1 MWENE
6 TVVLVT
12 SLKKRILDSKERV
25 RFRDISADDGVP
37 TFVKALFKNRVE
49 TYIQKESP
57 LTVQSTPHFD
67 LRPDDLENL
76 KSRFLDVFREAAM
89 FDDKEVETLLKEA
102 LVLRMNYL
110 VKPSDTMRRIL
121 FENRDS
127 VGLSDVDGILLS
139 FKKELPYAGDVI
151 DECHKLGKTSVTA
164 EDFGQ
169 IVTDVLH
176 RSTAEDPVKVVVR
189 DLSALTEFLSETK
202 GEEIT
207 RVEGNILQ
215 DFLADRNLWGFRRAL
230 DVEMKLGRD
239 DFTVADLEVTLKR
252 YLELKEEFSKDID
265 DDRAIPKDE
274 VKSERVEEK
283 EVKGERQDTIQT
295 KEETLPFEEEKLDLD
310 EVLNE
315 GPPSQETQ
323 DIAIK
328 AEAEAE
334 EEPQKP
340 MRIIR
345 RTQKKEETKEEAKLE
360 GPVKEEA
367 ATEKK
372 GLREFIDTKSEKV
385 FVKKLFGGDNAEYEQ
400 LINKLDEAESWRVA
414 KILIDNEL
422 FKRDVDPFSREA
434 IKLVDLVYGLYYP
447 EEGVGG
453 IK

>member
-25 RFRDISADDGVP
+25 RFREISEDDGVP
-37 TFVKALFKNRVE
+37 TFIKTLFKNRVE

-57 LTVQSTPHFD
+57 LTIQSTPHFD
-67 LRPDDLENL
+67 LKPDDLENL
-76 KSRFLDVFREAAM
+76 KNRFLDVFREAAM

-110 VKPSDTMRRIL
+110 VKPSDTMRRML
-121 FENRDS
+121 FDNRDS
-127 VGLSDVDGILLS
+127 VEISEVDAILVS
-139 FKKELPYAGDVI
+139 FKKELPYAEDVLT
-151 DECHKLGKTSVTA
+151 ECHKLGKTSVSA
-164 EDFGQ
+164 EDFGN

-176 RSTAEDPVKVVVR
+176 RSTADDPVKVVVR
-189 DLSALTEFLSETK
+189 DVSALTDFLSETK

-207 RVEGNILQ
+207 RVEGNVLQ

-239 DFTVADLEVTLKR
+239 DFDVVDLEVTLKR
-252 YLELKEEFSKDID
+252 YLELKEEFSKDVD
-265 DDRAIPKDE
+265 DHVIPPEDKE
-274 VKSERVEEK
+274 KVEKTEK
-283 EVKGERQDTIQT
+283 
-295 KEETLPFEEEKLDLD
+295 KEETGESQDAVQTKAETLQIEEEKLDFD
-310 EVLNE
+310 EVLKE
-315 GPPSQETQ
+315 RPAQQ
-323 DIAIK
+323 
-328 AEAEAE
+328 EAEDAVGKAGTE
-334 EEPQKP
+334 DEPKQP

-345 RTQKKEETKEEAKLE
+345 RTQKKEEKPEEEHGKRPTKADL
-360 GPVKEEA
+360 A
-367 ATEKK
+367 IEKK

-385 FVKKLFGGDNAEYEQ
+385 FVKKLFGGDKAEYEQ
-400 LINKLDEAESWRVA
+400 LLNKLDEAESWRVA

>member
-25 RFRDISADDGVP
+25 LFREISADDGVP
-37 TFVKALFKNRVE
+37 TFVKTFFKNRVE

-57 LTVQSTPHFD
+57 LTIQSTPHFD
-67 LRPDDLENL
+67 LRPEDLDNL
-76 KSRFLDVFREAAM
+76 KSRFLDVFREAAA
-89 FDDKEVETLLKEA
+89 FDDKEVETILKEA

-110 VKPSDTMRRIL
+110 VKPSDTMRRML
-121 FENRDS
+121 FENSDS
-127 VGLSDVDGILLS
+127 VELSDVDGILMSL
-139 FKKELPYAGDVI
+139 KQELPYAGDVI
-151 DECHKLGKTSVTA
+151 NECHKLGKTSLTA
-164 EDFGQ
+164 EDFGRV
-169 IVTDVLH
+169 VTDVLH
-176 RSTAEDPVKVVVR
+176 RSTDEDPVKVVVR
-189 DLSALTEFLSETK
+189 DGSALTEFLSETK

-207 RVEGNILQ
+207 RVEGNVLQ

-230 DVEMKLGRD
+230 DVEMKLGRE

-252 YLELKEEFSKDID
+252 YLELKEEFSKDTE
-265 DDRAIPKDE
+265 DDRATPKDE
-274 VKSERVEEK
+274 GKSEREEIK
-283 EVKGERQDTIQT
+283 EVEGESQDITQM
-295 KEETLPFEEEKLDLD
+295 KEEMISFEEEKLDLD
-310 EVLNE
+310 DALNE
-315 GPPSQETQ
+315 EPFPQETEE
-323 DIAIK
+323 IAAK
-328 AEAEAE
+328 VEKE
-334 EEPQKP
+334 EEPKKP

-345 RTQKKEETKEEAKLE
+345 RTQKKEESKEEVRGE
-360 GPVKEEA
+360 GPVKAQA
-367 ATEKK
+367 APEKK
-372 GLREFIDTKSEKV
+372 GLREFIDTKAEKV
-385 FVKKLFGGDNAEYEQ
+385 FIKKLFGGDNTEYEQ

>member
-25 RFRDISADDGVP
+25 LFREISADDGVP
-37 TFVKALFKNRVE
+37 TFVKTVFKNRVE

-57 LTVQSTPHFD
+57 LTIQSTPHFD
-67 LRPDDLENL
+67 LRTDDLDNL
-76 KSRFLDVFREAAM
+76 KSRFLDVFREAAA
-89 FDDKEVETLLKEA
+89 FDDKEVETILKEA

-110 VKPSDTMRRIL
+110 VKPSDTMRRML

-127 VGLSDVDGILLS
+127 VELSDVDGILMS
-139 FKKELPYAGDVI
+139 FKQELPYAGDVI
-151 DECHKLGKTSVTA
+151 NECHKLGKTSLTA
-164 EDFGQ
+164 EDFNRV
-169 IVTDVLH
+169 VTDVLH
-176 RSTAEDPVKVVVR
+176 RSTDEDPVKVIVR
-189 DLSALTEFLSETK
+189 DVSALTEFLSETK

-207 RVEGNILQ
+207 RVEGNVLQ
-215 DFLADRNLWGFRRAL
+215 DLLADRNLWGFRRAL
-230 DVEMKLGRD
+230 DVEMKLGRE
-239 DFTVADLEVTLKR
+239 DFTVSDLEVTLKR
-252 YLELKEEFSKDID
+252 YLELKEEFSKDSD
-265 DDRAIPKDE
+265 DSRATPKDE
-274 VKSERVEEK
+274 VKSEREEK
-283 EVKGERQDTIQT
+283 KEVEWESQDTTQT
-295 KEETLPFEEEKLDLD
+295 KEETISFEEEKLDLD
-310 EVLNE
+310 DVLTE
-315 GPPSQETQ
+315 ELSSQETE
-323 DIAIK
+323 DIATK
-328 AEAEAE
+328 VEKE
-334 EEPQKP
+334 EEPKKP

-345 RTQKKEETKEEAKLE
+345 RTQKKEDFKEEAHGE
-360 GPVKEEA
+360 GSVKAQA

-385 FVKKLFGGDNAEYEQ
+385 FIKKLFGGDSVEYEQ

>member
-12 SLKKRILDSKERV
+12 SLKKRILNGKERV
-25 RFRDISADDGVP
+25 RFQEISADNGVP
-37 TFVKALFKNRVE
+37 TFIKTLFKNRVE
-49 TYIQKESP
+49 TYIKKESP
-57 LTVQSTPHFD
+57 LSIQSTPHFD
-67 LRPDDLENL
+67 LKPDDLENL
-76 KSRFLDVFREAAM
+76 KNRFLDVFREAAM
-89 FDDKEVETLLKEA
+89 FDDKEVEALLKEA

-110 VKPSDTMRRIL
+110 VKPSDTMRRML

-127 VGLSDVDGILLS
+127 VELSEMDGVLVS
-139 FKKELPYAGDVI
+139 FKKELPYAEDVLS
-151 DECHKLGKTSVTA
+151 ECHKLGKTVVYA
-164 EDFGQ
+164 EDFGK

-176 RSTAEDPVKVVVR
+176 RSTAEDPVRIVIR
-189 DLSALTEFLSETK
+189 DVSALTDFLSETK

-207 RVEGNILQ
+207 RVEGKVLQ

-239 DFTVADLEVTLKR
+239 DFDVIDLEVTLKR

-265 DDRAIPKDE
+265 DDHAIPD
-274 VKSERVEEK
+274 EK
-283 EVKGERQDTIQT
+283 EKVEKTDKEEARGESQEATQT
-295 KEETLPFEEEKLDLD
+295 KTQTLQFEEEKLDLD
-310 EVLNE
+310 EMLKE
-315 GPPSQETQ
+315 GPVAQ
-323 DIAIK
+323 
-328 AEAEAE
+328 EAEDVVTKGEME
-334 EEPQKP
+334 EEPKKP

-345 RTQKKEETKEEAKLE
+345 RTQKKEEKSDEEHGE
-360 GPVKEEA
+360 RPVKA
-367 ATEKK
+367 GIPTEKK
-372 GLREFIDTKSEKV
+372 GLREFIDSKSEKV
-385 FVKKLFGGDNAEYEQ
+385 FVKKLFGGDKAEYEQ

>member
-12 SLKKRILDSKERV
+12 SLKKRILDSKERI
-25 RFRDISADDGVP
+25 RFQDISADDGVP
-37 TFVKALFKNRVE
+37 TFVKTLFKNRVE
-49 TYIQKESP
+49 TYIKKESP
-57 LTVQSTPHFD
+57 LTIQSTPHFD
-67 LRPDDLENL
+67 LKPDDLGNL
-76 KSRFLDVFREAAM
+76 KSRFLDVFREAAV
-89 FDDKEVETLLKEA
+89 FDDKEVEAVLKEA

-110 VKPSDTMRRIL
+110 VKPSDTMRRVL

-127 VGLSDVDGILLS
+127 VKLSDVDGILMS
-139 FKKELPYAGDVI
+139 FKQELPYAGDVTN
-151 DECHKLGKTSVTA
+151 ECQKLGKTSITA
-164 EDFGQ
+164 EDFSQ

-189 DLSALTEFLSETK
+189 DVSALTEFLSETK

-207 RVEGNILQ
+207 RVEGNVLR
-215 DFLADRNLWGFRRAL
+215 DFFADRNLWGFRRAL

-265 DDRAIPKDE
+265 DDRARLKDE
-274 VKSERVEEK
+274 VKSEREEKKEVEE
-283 EVKGERQDTIQT
+283 ESQDTTQT
-295 KEETLPFEEEKLDLD
+295 KEETFSLEEEKLDLD

-315 GPPSQETQ
+315 GSSPQETE
-323 DIAIK
+323 DVALK
-328 AEAEAE
+328 SETE
-334 EEPQKP
+334 EEPKKP

-345 RTQKKEETKEEAKLE
+345 RTQKKEDSKEEAHGE
-360 GPVKEEA
+360 GPVKVQA
-367 ATEKK
+367 AAEKK

>member
-25 RFRDISADDGVP
+25 RFREISEDDGVP
-37 TFVKALFKNRVE
+37 TFIKTLFKNRVE

-57 LTVQSTPHFD
+57 LTIQSTPHFD
-67 LRPDDLENL
+67 LKPDDLENL
-76 KSRFLDVFREAAM
+76 KNRFLDVFREAAM

-110 VKPSDTMRRIL
+110 VKPSDTMRRML

-127 VGLSDVDGILLS
+127 VEISEVDAILVS
-139 FKKELPYAGDVI
+139 FKKELPYAEEVLT
-151 DECHKLGKTSVTA
+151 ECHKLGKTSVSA
-164 EDFGQ
+164 EDFGN

-176 RSTAEDPVKVVVR
+176 RSTADDPVKVVVR
-189 DLSALTEFLSETK
+189 DVSALTDFLSETK

-207 RVEGNILQ
+207 RVEGNVLQ

-239 DFTVADLEVTLKR
+239 DFDVVDLEVTLKR
-252 YLELKEEFSKDID
+252 YLELKEEFSKSV
-265 DDRAIPKDE
+265 DDRVVPKDKE
-274 VKSERVEEK
+274 DKVEKTENKEEK
-283 EVKGERQDTIQT
+283 GESQDAVQT
-295 KEETLPFEEEKLDLD
+295 KAETLQIEEEKMDLD
-310 EVLNE
+310 EVLKE
-315 GPPSQETQ
+315 RPAQQ
-323 DIAIK
+323 
-328 AEAEAE
+328 EAEDVVLKAGME
-334 EEPQKP
+334 EEPKQP

-345 RTQKKEETKEEAKLE
+345 RTQKKEEKPEEEHEKGPTK
-360 GPVKEEA
+360 VDV

-372 GLREFIDTKSEKV
+372 GLREFIDSKSEKV
-385 FVKKLFGGDNAEYEQ
+385 FVKKLFGGDKAEYEQ